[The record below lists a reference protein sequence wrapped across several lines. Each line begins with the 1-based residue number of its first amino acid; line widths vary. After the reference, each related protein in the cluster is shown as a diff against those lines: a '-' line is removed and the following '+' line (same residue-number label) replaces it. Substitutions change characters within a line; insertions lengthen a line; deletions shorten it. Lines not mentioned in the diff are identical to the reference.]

1 MLHLHFH
8 WCDMLMTLLTFP
20 TAAHPD
26 AAAAAAANVDVALL
40 LILVSCLIC
49 KFFGFCFPF
58 LL

>member
-1 MLHLHFH
+1 
-8 WCDMLMTLLTFP
+8 MLMTLLTFP

-26 AAAAAAANVDVALL
+26 AAAAAAANVDVAFL